1 MCDPSKIKTIKDWPT
16 SRNKSEVRS
25 ILGLIG
31 YYRKFIPNFS
41 ERTNPLTKL
50 TRKKAKF
57 HWDDNCYQAF

>member
-1 MCDPSKIKTIKDWPT
+1 MCDPSKIKAMEDWPT

-41 ERTNPLTKL
+41 ERTNPLTKTYMQESKVSL
-50 TRKKAKF
+50 G
-57 HWDDNCYQAF
+57 